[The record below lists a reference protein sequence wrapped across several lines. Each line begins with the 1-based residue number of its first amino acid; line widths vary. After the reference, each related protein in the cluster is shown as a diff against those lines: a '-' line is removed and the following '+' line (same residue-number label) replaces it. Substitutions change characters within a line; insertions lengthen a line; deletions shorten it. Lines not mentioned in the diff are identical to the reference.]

1 MLSYKPQ
8 YGDTHR
14 LSGTKKKKRKERGK
28 KNLQH
33 VNVRFLNG
41 AHILHWYNV
50 TEGVLQFV
58 QFIVFIVFIQLI
70 TCKPCIILHDLEI
83 SLVVTYHAWWSSCCL
98 FCVLRILPLF
108 ASHDKLSS
116 TMCFNEVKLFKARE
130 SESMASHMYLSTH
143 TRLVFLCQWYTHS
156 HKNKE
161 QSQAC
166 EHDTM
171 PEGRVTR
178 VVLIATFPYPPNSM
192 ERKTGTGTA
201 VPAASAFS
209 KACPV
214 TICLP

>member
-1 MLSYKPQ
+1 MAQ
-8 YGDTHR
+8 
-14 LSGTKKKKRKERGK
+14 RKEKKEGK

-33 VNVRFLNG
+33 VNARLLNG

-58 QFIVFIVFIQLI
+58 QFIAFIVFIQFI
-70 TCKPCIILHDLEI
+70 TCKPCIILRNQEI
-83 SLVVTYHAWWSSCCL
+83 SLDITYHAWRSSCRL
-98 FCVLRILPLF
+98 FFVLRILPLF
-108 ASHDKLSS
+108 ASHNKLSS
-116 TMCFNEVKLFKARE
+116 MCNEPMCFNEVTLFKARE
-130 SESMASHMYLSTH
+130 SKSMASHMYLSTH
-143 TRLVFLCQWYTHS
+143 TRLVFLCQCRAHS

-161 QSQAC
+161 PSQAC

-178 VVLIATFPYPPNSM
+178 VVLIATFPYPPNST

-201 VPAASAFS
+201 APAASSFS